1 MSRENTAQFFLKKAA
16 HNYNRD
22 LPSGLTID
30 GSAAA
35 LVATKWSPENGIA
48 SQRKASLHKNGLAR

>member
-1 MSRENTAQFFLKKAA
+1 MSRENAIQLLLNKAA

-30 GSAAA
+30 GSAAYM
-35 LVATKWSPENGIA
+35 VATKWSPENGIA